1 MVPERST
8 DGASRIHLAT
18 GREFGRSLTY
28 MMENSCFSRMRRIFG
43 SPRDLARDVD
53 SKKPSRKKRLGI
65 FASAIRAIE
74 ASTKEQEPVTMKSN
88 KFTKLIKDNK
98 GATMVEYAILL
109 FLILVV
115 AAVVYKAVGNKVKDA
130 GDKTQ
135 AQFN

>member
-1 MVPERST
+1 
-8 DGASRIHLAT
+8 
-18 GREFGRSLTY
+18 
-28 MMENSCFSRMRRIFG
+28 
-43 SPRDLARDVD
+43 
-53 SKKPSRKKRLGI
+53 
-65 FASAIRAIE
+65 
-74 ASTKEQEPVTMKSN
+74 VTMKSN
-88 KFTKLIKDNK
+88 KFTRLVKDTK